1 VVKKADGSTSRQ
13 FLDVGEG
20 APSGALLWWW
30 LPEGFKGAVK
40 LSVLDAKGQLV
51 RALASDDAKLAA
63 ARRPGTRAGLNRYVW
78 DLRHTGPVRQD
89 PALADR
95 RNPPLADDKE
105 ELNGPLVAP
114 GRYTVVLEAGKERLE
129 APLLVVKDPRVKTSQ
144 RAFDQQLALLRQLHD
159 KWSALNSGVNRLRR
173 LRGQLR
179 TLLTRLEDGQ
189 AAAAQARRLVAAL
202 DAIESVLVDPKRE
215 SVRDVLRH
223 QAGLDDQLADMVSVV
238 SIADEAPTTPA
249 LEVSRE
255 AMAQVDEQLARLQ
268 ACCGPELAA
277 LNASLRAAD
286 VEVVA
291 AGA

>member
-1 VVKKADGSTSRQ
+1 
-13 FLDVGEG
+13 
-20 APSGALLWWW
+20 
-30 LPEGFKGAVK
+30 
-40 LSVLDAKGQLV
+40 
-51 RALASDDAKLAA
+51 
-63 ARRPGTRAGLNRYVW
+63 
-78 DLRHTGPVRQD
+78 
-89 PALADR
+89 
-95 RNPPLADDKE
+95 
-105 ELNGPLVAP
+105 VAP

-129 APLLVVKDPRVKTSQ
+129 APLVVVKDPRVKTSQ

-159 KWSALNSGVNRLRR
+159 KLSALNTGVNRLRW

-179 TLLTRLEDGQ
+179 ALLPRIEAGP
-189 AAAAQARRLVAAL
+189 AAAQARKLVEAL

-215 SVRDVLRH
+215 SLRDVLRH
-223 QAGLDDQLADMVSVV
+223 QAGLDDQLSDLVSVV

-277 LNASLRAAD
+277 LNAALRTSG
-286 VEVVA
+286 VEVLA